1 MSKEE
6 KTAKKLAKKEKKQA
20 KKQAKFDKASA
31 KYQAKAAKK
40 HEKAYNKFVK
50 ETEKKNA
57 KLQQKAQNEGKEF
70 VPIAIP
76 AIDVYQTKKEIKA
89 AKAGKKA
96 YASYVKK
103 LEKKNAKAEKK
114 HAKKG
119 KPFVAAPILSEE
131 EFLNSN
137 VNEHKVRNI
146 ILMIILLLLICF
158 LIYFIVTYINYAY
171 TPKVAEETTISEE
184 EEAVPA
190 EYELYSNPH
199 EITTT
204 PSYSIA
210 DAKLYLKQS
219 LNDNWSAIGLSSDPS
234 ASAISYNNRIETI
247 NGAECYMFT
256 CDGKTYA
263 VSVKLSAAY
272 YCHNGDYTPIG
283 FNNTGIIFGE

>member
-6 KTAKKLAKKEKKQA
+6 KTAKKLAKKETKQA

-40 HEKAYNKFVK
+40 HQKDYDKFVK

-57 KLQQKAQNEGKEF
+57 KLQQKAQKDGKEF

-76 AIDVYQTKKEIKA
+76 AADVYQTKSEIKA

-114 HAKKG
+114 SAKKG
-119 KPFVAAPILSEE
+119 KPFVATPIPTEE
-131 EFLNSN
+131 EFLAGNAN
-137 VNEHKVRNI
+137 VHKTRNI

-158 LIYFIVTYINYAY
+158 LIYFIIMYINYEY
-171 TPKVAEETTISEE
+171 TPHLPEETTVTED

-190 EYELYSNPH
+190 DYPPYENPH

-204 PSYSIA
+204 PNYSIA
-210 DAKLYLKQS
+210 DAKLYLKQA
-219 LNDNWSAIGLSSDPS
+219 LNDNWGDIGLSHDPS
-234 ASAISYNNRIETI
+234 GSAISYNNRMETI

-256 CDGKTYA
+256 CDGNTYA
-263 VSVKLSAAY
+263 VSIKLSAAY
-272 YCHNGDYTPIG
+272 LCKNGDYIPVG
-283 FNNTGIIFGE
+283 FNDTNIIFG